1 MDILYLVIGFFVG
14 GTLGWIIASLLNRS
28 KSVPEIEFDALTDR
42 YNALYTELALS
53 REKIT
58 GMEEDELSFKNDI
71 KGQEETINRL
81 QRELLEAERGS
92 ATLSANLNAAQE
104 TIRNYQEEIGQARQE
119 LKAKVEEWNE
129 INRSLA
135 LFTAENKSLLEKLE
149 NQKTEIVELRK
160 QFNLEFENIAS
171 KILDEKSE
179 KFTHLNRDNL
189 DAILKP
195 FGENIE
201 SFRKKV
207 EEVYI
212 NESKERFSLGQE
224 VKNLRELNDR
234 LSTEA
239 NNLTK
244 ALKGSS
250 KTQGD
255 WGEMILENILE
266 RSGLV
271 KGREYFVQESLKDTD
286 GNTLTGEDGARMRPD
301 VIIAYP
307 DNRKVIIDS
316 KVSLTAYANYVGADD
331 PVEQKRYIDEHLR
344 SVRKHIDELSRKSY
358 QDYADTLDFVMLF
371 IPNEPAYSLALQ
383 YDENLWQY
391 AYEKK
396 ILFISPT
403 NLIAALK
410 LIVDL
415 WKREYQNRNAMD
427 IAERGAALYDKFVN
441 FVDSLTDIET
451 HLNRAKRSY
460 ESAYS
465 QLKSGRGN
473 LVGQAEKLR
482 ELGVKTK
489 KSLPQSLLDEV
500 TDEE

>member
-1 MDILYLVIGFFVG
+1 MDITYLLIGFLAG
-14 GTLGWIIASLLNRS
+14 GILGWIIASLLNRS
-28 KSVPEIEFDALTDR
+28 KTVSKKEFDALTER
-42 YNALYTELALS
+42 YNALNIELALS
-53 REKIT
+53 K
-58 GMEEDELSFKNDI
+58 
-71 KGQEETINRL
+71 
-81 QRELLEAERGS
+81 ER
-92 ATLSANLNAAQE
+92 
-104 TIRNYQEEIGQARQE
+104 I
-119 LKAKVEEWNE
+119 
-129 INRSLA
+129 
-135 LFTAENKSLLEKLE
+135 TAEKKSLFEKLE
-149 NQKTEIVELRK
+149 NQKTEMAELRK

-179 KFTHLNRDNL
+179 KFTHLNKNNL

-207 EEVYI
+207 EEVYL

-286 GNTLTGEDGARMRPD
+286 GKTLAGESGTRMRPD

-316 KVSLTAYANYVGADD
+316 KVSLTAYANYVGTDD

-358 QDYADTLDFVMLF
+358 QDYTDTLDFVMLF

-403 NLIAALK
+403 NLITALK

-415 WKREYQNRNAMD
+415 WKREYQNRNAME

-441 FVDSLTDIET
+441 FVDSLTEIET
-451 HLNRAKRSY
+451 HLDKAKRSY
-460 ESAYS
+460 ESAYN
-465 QLKSGRGN
+465 QLKSGKGN
-473 LVGQAEKLR
+473 LIGQAEKLR

-489 KSLPQSLLDEV
+489 KSLPQSLLYQAI
-500 TDEE
+500 DEE